1 MEKIVKPFAFYIL
14 KLSPRVVKVD
24 PDSVNCVTIDD
35 DPRNNFSR
43 LMVASFIGLNPAGNT
58 MVARNTTILPQI
70 PGLPALATL
79 LFAPYTEYRYAF
91 VCRIGCCYSKC
102 SLLKM

>member
-14 KLSPRVVKVD
+14 KSSPRVVKVD

-79 LFAPYTEYRYAF
+79 LFAPYTEYR
-91 VCRIGCCYSKC
+91 
-102 SLLKM
+102 